1 MVNAHKCISVK
12 NPGLSKS
19 WRGWGT
25 NITARLL
32 CHIDFVAQ
40 FKENPDE
47 YVNVPLP
54 RSYIE
59 STSSSTRE
67 KLSQGELALVDNAGD
82 PKLPAFLYD
91 EDTVD
96 GSLTQGL
103 VCGQFLLA
111 VSF

>member
-1 MVNAHKCISVK
+1 MANAHECISIK

-32 CHIDFVAQ
+32 CPIDYVAQ

-54 RSYIE
+54 RSYTE
-59 STSSSTRE
+59 STLSSTRE
-67 KLSQGELALVDNAGD
+67 KLSQGELTLVDNTGD
-82 PKLPAFLYD
+82 PKLPAYLYD
-91 EDTVD
+91 EDIAD

-103 VCGQFLLA
+103 LRGQFLLA